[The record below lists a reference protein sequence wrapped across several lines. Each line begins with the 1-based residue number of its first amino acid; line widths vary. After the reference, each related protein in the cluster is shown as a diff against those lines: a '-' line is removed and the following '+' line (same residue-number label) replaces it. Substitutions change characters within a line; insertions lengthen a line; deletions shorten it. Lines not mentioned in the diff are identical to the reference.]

1 MVRGKPNHVDHR
13 LSPSNCVVAELRG
26 KGFVA
31 RLLQS
36 TGTFHA
42 AQQTVPVGPL
52 EQPSRRSL
60 AGRRCLA
67 A

>member
-1 MVRGKPNHVDHR
+1 MSIIDCHR
-13 LSPSNCVVAELRG
+13 QNCGRMAELRG

-36 TGTFHA
+36 TGTSHA
-42 AQQTVPVGPL
+42 AQQTAPVGPL
-52 EQPSRRSL
+52 GQPSRRSL